1 MFFNAGARNRPLRAP
16 TTHGEV
22 GRPSER
28 ECREYAE
35 FCSRVEQVETFVQ
48 GPHPEPSITYSGSSI
63 EWSASFFLFCL

>member
-1 MFFNAGARNRPLRAP
+1 MELESGMILNAETRNRPLRAP

-35 FCSRVEQVETFVQ
+35 KF
-48 GPHPEPSITYSGSSI
+48 GS
-63 EWSASFFLFCL
+63 